1 MNATARDVATA
12 TGLAYA
18 RTCMRTS
25 DGGITGP
32 REQAGERGTMLR
44 RLRQAASPNFFFPP
58 LGQSMDRS
66 KGTIRRPVPGHTT
79 SPSSAFFAS
88 KT

>member
-1 MNATARDVATA
+1 MNAKARAVATA
-12 TGLAYA
+12 TRLAYA
-18 RTCMRTS
+18 RARTS
-25 DGGITGP
+25 DGGLARP
-32 REQAGERGTMLR
+32 CEQVGERGTMLH

-58 LGQSMDRS
+58 VGRSMDRS
-66 KGTIRRPVPGHTT
+66 KGAIRRPVPGHTT